1 MGKIFRIKGWFKKKR
16 NKMEFTKEIPSS
28 SKERAIEILYSD
40 LGSRHA
46 AKRNLIHISEIEEIG
61 PEDT

>member
-16 NKMEFTKEIPSS
+16 NKMEFTKEISS
-28 SKERAIEILYSD
+28 DSKDRAVEILYSD

-46 AKRNLIHISEIEEIG
+46 VKRSLVHISEIEELE